1 VCKIAVPGRVVLQAL
16 NNGVSRLPGAAGQF
30 PQVSGMAF
38 RVDLTAPPGDR
49 VREVRVNG
57 RPLDPNATY
66 TVALPDF
73 MLNGG
78 DGYTMFANQPVLL
91 TTETGASIASALERF
106 IVSQGEVTPA
116 VDGRIAIGP

>member
-1 VCKIAVPGRVVLQAL
+1 
-16 NNGVSRLPGAAGQF
+16 
-30 PQVSGMAF
+30 M
-38 RVDLTAPPGDR
+38 
-49 VREVRVNG
+49 REVRVNG